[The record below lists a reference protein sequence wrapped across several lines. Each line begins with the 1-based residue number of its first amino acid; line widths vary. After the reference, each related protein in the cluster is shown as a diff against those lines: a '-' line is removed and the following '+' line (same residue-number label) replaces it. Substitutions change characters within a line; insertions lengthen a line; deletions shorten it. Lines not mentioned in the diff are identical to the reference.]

1 MHRTCD
7 LGKFILRRKEGR
19 REGGWPGQ
27 DGGFKCPLK
36 LFITEVKSLNS
47 SLTKLISHQ
56 LGLQKSMKVIASS
69 LSLHWLLWVLGKEG
83 KDSSHPPVIPALPC
97 IQNSPLWLL
106 TLTLS
111 IWDKFQLVTSWWVI
125 LTGEE
130 TELNSHHLITLVQ
143 QLSKI
148 SPDFSPVNY
157 NTVFPNC
164 YQHHSQNLVAI

>member
-1 MHRTCD
+1 M
-7 LGKFILRRKEGR
+7 GKPQLVSDEWC
-19 REGGWPGQ
+19 GGWPGQ

-47 SLTKLISHQ
+47 SLTIPSL
-56 LGLQKSMKVIASS
+56 VIASS
-69 LSLHWLLWVLGKEG
+69 LSLHWLLWVLGKES

-111 IWDKFQLVTSWWVI
+111 IWDKFQLVTPWWVI